1 MFSLAHN
8 SFIVSGLCSPAMHA
22 LSKLLSTPDAGE
34 DVISILRQA
43 IAEMSIKD
51 SDNEKPVEVKI
62 NVKLWGIAG
71 CHELLASLG
80 KLKFFD
86 PGYLNCES
94 RLL

>member
-1 MFSLAHN
+1 MHMFANETFTGL
-8 SFIVSGLCSPAMHA
+8 GLCSPAMHA
-22 LSKLLSTPDAGE
+22 LSKLLSTPEAGE

-43 IAEMSIKD
+43 IAEMSIRD

-80 KLKFFD
+80 K
-86 PGYLNCES
+86 
-94 RLL
+94 